1 MKTVALIYGGQSG
14 EHEVSCVSATYL
26 EQTIA
31 AAGYAAVPVYV
42 ARDGVWHWQ
51 QKVGKLPS
59 DNEQNPAALE
69 RTAAGVILR
78 SATNAV
84 KIDFAF
90 PIVHGTAGE
99 DGSLQGYFEVMGLPY
114 AGAGVATSAVCMD
127 KSLMRA
133 MFAVNGIPQVRYFV
147 ISGSETRDI
156 DQIDERIRSGFGY
169 PVFIKPCN
177 MGSSVGVHKVS
188 SAKELSAAIADAA
201 RFDDHLL
208 CEQGLEVRELEIAI
222 AGNFPDYITSG
233 VGEIQVNHEF
243 YSYEAKYLDP
253 NGASLFLKAPIP
265 EELER
270 SIRQLATEAFA
281 AVRGDGFARID
292 FFLDKKAGALLLN
305 EINTLPG
312 FTPIS
317 MFPQLFQ
324 AAGTDGAEITKK
336 IIEWGTVRFER
347 LVALRSAGRQ

>member
-26 EQTIA
+26 EQTITQ
-31 AAGYAAVPVYV
+31 AGFTVVPVYI

-51 QKVGKLPS
+51 PKVGKTPADNVLNPS
-59 DNEQNPAALE
+59 HLQ
-69 RTAAGVILR
+69 RGTAGVLLR
-78 SATNAV
+78 SADNALL
-84 KIDFAF
+84 IDFAF

-99 DGSLQGYFEVMGLPY
+99 DGSLQGFFEVIGLPY
-114 AGAGVATSAVCMD
+114 AGAGVAASAVCMD
-127 KSLMRA
+127 KALMRA

-147 ISGSETRDI
+147 ISADEMANTAAI
-156 DQIDERIRSGFGY
+156 DARIQQSFGY

-177 MGSSVGVHKVS
+177 MGSSVGVHKVND
-188 SAKELSAAIADAA
+188 AQALAAAVTDAG

-208 CEQGLEVRELEIAI
+208 CEQGLSVRELEIAI
-222 AGNFPDYITSG
+222 AGNYPTYITSG
-233 VGEIQVNHEF
+233 VGEITVNHEF

-253 NGASLFLKAPIP
+253 QGASLALKAPIA

-292 FFLDKKAGALLLN
+292 FFLDKNTGALYLN

-324 AAGTDGAEITKK
+324 AAGLSGAEITRR
-336 IIEWGTVRFER
+336 IIDWGAER
-347 LVALRSAGRQ
+347 CSRLTRLRAAGR